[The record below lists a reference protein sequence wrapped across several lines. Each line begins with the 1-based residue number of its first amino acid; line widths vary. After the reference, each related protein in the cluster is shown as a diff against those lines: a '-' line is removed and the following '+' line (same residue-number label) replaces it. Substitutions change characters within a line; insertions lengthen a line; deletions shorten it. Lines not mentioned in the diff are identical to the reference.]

1 MLESLVEG
9 YFVKTIDNL
18 VFEVKGVVH
27 PSDRTIAYIRYVPD
41 ITSPESISGFRKIY
55 DLYEREEYLKKYH
68 SEYLWFSEAHGR
80 ILQAVPHERVKQ
92 ILDPV
97 EHIAVLRENSSNLSI
112 ATTNLV
118 DLLLEYT
125 GIDKQN
131 IGVTGSQLVGVA
143 RETSDIDLIV
153 FGKTMCNKFYR
164 GLGEFYDEI
173 PGLERYH
180 GELLNEHVKFRWG
193 DLVMYQS
200 PLLKIEKK
208 KILQGIFR
216 GHQFFIRLVKHRQEI
231 NEIYGQMVSKNL
243 GTLEVQCKITD
254 DQNSIFTPCVYQ
266 VESSDFLKLRQIVSY
281 RGRFTE
287 HVSMNQIVNVRGRLE
302 YVVDTSTDE
311 MYQQLVLGESSSD
324 FLIPHNEFTV
334 YS

>member
-1 MLESLVEG
+1 MFESLVEG
-9 YFVKTIDNL
+9 YFVKTLDNL

-41 ITSPESISGFRKIY
+41 VVSPESISGLRKIY
-55 DLYEREEYLKKYH
+55 DLHEREEYLKKYH

-80 ILQAVPHERVKQ
+80 ILQAVPHKRVKQ

-97 EHIAVLRENSSNLSI
+97 EHLAVLRENSSDLSS

-125 GIDKQN
+125 NIDRQN

-153 FGKTMCNKFYR
+153 FGKIMCNKFYR
-164 GLGEFYDEI
+164 RLSETYDEI
-173 PGLERYH
+173 PRLERYQ

-193 DLVMYQS
+193 DLVRYQKF
-200 PLLKIEKK
+200 LLEIEKK
-208 KILQGIFR
+208 KILQGVFR

-231 NEIYGQMVSKNL
+231 NEIYGQMVSENL

-254 DQNSIFTPCVYQ
+254 DQNSIFTPCIYQ
-266 VESSDFLKLRQIVSY
+266 VESSGYPELMRIISY

-287 HVSMNQIVNVRGRLE
+287 HVLANQIVNIRGKLE
-302 YVVDTSTDE
+302 SVVDSSTGE
-311 MYQQLVLGESSSD
+311 KYHQLVLGESSSD
-324 FLIPHNEFTV
+324 YMIPQ
-334 YS
+334 